1 MVEHASLGEVPER
14 RVGAQGGDVA
24 HVDDAV
30 GDEGHGAVERRQGE
44 QHERGLRGASSSA
57 ARRGS
62 TPPWRGVHHRR
73 RRGWIGRSVRRVSLG
88 GRRES
93 SCRPLCVGGYGCG
106 EYGLGVVFDLGVAS
120 GGGGGGGGL
129 VLELVAARFSF
140 VFCFRSSRGVLF
152 WTGEMAGRLRRKGL
166 VRCMNVPRQRTVSE
180 ISARYG
186 LLIKLCYRST
196 NKTEFVII
204 IENHK
209 RLNLG
214 IV

>member
-1 MVEHASLGEVPER
+1 MEHAALGEVPER

-62 TPPWRGVHHRR
+62 TPPRRGVHHRR

-93 SCRPLCVGGYGCG
+93 SCRRVARCAWGDMGVG
-106 EYGLGVVFDLGVAS
+106 D
-120 GGGGGGGGL
+120 
-129 VLELVAARFSF
+129 
-140 VFCFRSSRGVLF
+140 
-152 WTGEMAGRLRRKGL
+152 MD
-166 VRCMNVPRQRTVSE
+166 
-180 ISARYG
+180 
-186 LLIKLCYRST
+186 
-196 NKTEFVII
+196 
-204 IENHK
+204 
-209 RLNLG
+209 
-214 IV
+214 